1 MTPRRVLTVT
11 DPLCQVAIA
20 IFKDGSGRATVTSNN
35 LQAAVIEIPKP
46 ADGEHISVKRTPDG
60 CVDVW
65 YEEIDHGP
73 DQE

>member
-11 DPLCQVAIA
+11 DSRCQVAIA

-35 LQAAVIEIPKP
+35 LQSAVIEIPKP
-46 ADGEHISVKRTPDG
+46 ADGEHIAVKRTPDG

-65 YEEIDHGP
+65 YEEIDHE
-73 DQE
+73 QV

>member
-20 IFKDGSGRATVTSNN
+20 IFKDGSARATVTSNN

-46 ADGEHISVKRTPDG
+46 EDGEHISVKRTPDG

-65 YEEIDHGP
+65 YEDIEHEP
-73 DQE
+73 Q

>member
-1 MTPRRVLTVT
+1 MSARRVLAVT

-20 IFKDGSGRATVTSNN
+20 IFKDGSARATVTSNN

-46 ADGEHISVKRTPDG
+46 EDGEHISVKRTLDG

-65 YEEIDHGP
+65 YEDIDS
-73 DQE
+73 